1 VAPEPKYATIVV
13 GTDGSARA
21 AQAVDQAATLAQA
34 YDSTLHV
41 VHAYQ
46 GTQGPV
52 VRRAKQVADRVQDDL
67 TGRGIDVQTH
77 AMLGH
82 PADAVVD
89 LAFTCDA
96 DLIVVG
102 NRGMTGR
109 GRILGSVPNA
119 IAHSAHC
126 AVLIVPTTD

>member
-1 VAPEPKYATIVV
+1 MYATIVV

-21 AQAVDQAATLAQA
+21 AQAVDQAAALAQA
-34 YDSTLHV
+34 YGSTLHV

-52 VRRAKQVADRVQDDL
+52 VRKAKQVADRLQGELAD
-67 TGRGIDVQTH
+67 RGVEVQTH
-77 AMLGH
+77 TMLGH
-82 PADAVVD
+82 PADAVLD
-89 LAFTCDA
+89 LAFTCGA

-102 NRGMTGR
+102 NRGMAGK

-126 AVLIVPTTD
+126 TVLIVPTSD

>member
-1 VAPEPKYATIVV
+1 MAQEPKYATIVV
-13 GTDGSARA
+13 GTDGSSRA
-21 AQAVDQAATLAQA
+21 AQAVEQAATLAKA
-34 YDSTLHV
+34 YRSTLHV

-52 VRRAKQVADRVQDDL
+52 VRRAKQVADRVRDDL
-67 TGRGIDVQTH
+67 SDRGLDIQTH
-77 AMLGH
+77 TMLGH
-82 PADAVVD
+82 PADALLD

-102 NRGMTGR
+102 NRGMSGR

-119 IAHSAHC
+119 ITHSARC
-126 AVLIVPTTD
+126 AVLIVPTSD

>member
-1 VAPEPKYATIVV
+1 MAPEPRYATIVV
-13 GTDGSARA
+13 GTDGSERA
-21 AQAVDQAATLAQA
+21 AQAVDQAANLAQA
-34 YDSTLHV
+34 CGSTLHV

-52 VRRAKQVADRVQDDL
+52 VRRAKQVAERVDREL
-67 TGRGIDVQTH
+67 AERGIDVQTH

-82 PADAVVD
+82 PADAVLD
-89 LAFTCDA
+89 LAFSSDA

-102 NRGMTGR
+102 NRGMAGR

-126 AVLIVPTTD
+126 SVLIVPTSG

>member
-1 VAPEPKYATIVV
+1 
-13 GTDGSARA
+13 
-21 AQAVDQAATLAQA
+21 
-34 YDSTLHV
+34 
-41 VHAYQ
+41 
-46 GTQGPV
+46 
-52 VRRAKQVADRVQDDL
+52 
-67 TGRGIDVQTH
+67 
-77 AMLGH
+77 MLGH

-126 AVLIVPTTD
+126 AVLIVPTND

>member
-1 VAPEPKYATIVV
+1 MAPEPKYATIVV

-21 AQAVDQAATLAQA
+21 AQAVDRAATLAQA

-46 GTQGPV
+46 GTQRPV
-52 VRRAKQVADRVQDDL
+52 VRRAKQVADRVQNDL
-67 TGRGIDVQTH
+67 SERGIDVQTH

-102 NRGMTGR
+102 NRGMSGR

-126 AVLIVPTTD
+126 AVLIVPTSD

>member
-21 AQAVDQAATLAQA
+21 AQAVEQAATLAEA
-34 YDSTLHV
+34 YESTLHV

-52 VRRAKQVADRVQDDL
+52 VRKARQVVERVQQDL
-67 TGRGIDVQTH
+67 HGRGIDLQTH
-77 AMLGH
+77 TLLGH
-82 PADAVVD
+82 PADAVLD
-89 LAFTCDA
+89 LAFTCGA
-96 DLIVVG
+96 DIIVVG
-102 NRGMTGR
+102 NRGMSGK

-126 AVLIVPTTD
+126 AVLIVPTSD

>member
-1 VAPEPKYATIVV
+1 MYATIVV
-13 GTDGSARA
+13 GTDGSPRA
-21 AQAVDQAATLAQA
+21 AQAVDQAASLAEA
-34 YDSTLHV
+34 YDATLHV

-52 VRRAKQVADRVQDDL
+52 VRRAQQVVDRVEREL
-67 TGRGIDVQTH
+67 SERGIDVQMHTL
-77 AMLGH
+77 LGH
-82 PADAVVD
+82 PADTMLD
-89 LAFTCDA
+89 LAFTCGA

-126 AVLIVPTTD
+126 TVLIVPTSD

>member
-1 VAPEPKYATIVV
+1 MAPEPNYSTIVV

-21 AQAVDQAATLAQA
+21 ALAVEKAATLADA
-34 YDSTLHV
+34 YGSTLHV

-46 GTQGPV
+46 GTQGPI
-52 VRRAKQVADRVQDDL
+52 VRRAKQVADRVQGELAD
-67 TGRGIDVQTH
+67 RGVDVQTH

-82 PADAVVD
+82 PADAVLD
-89 LAFTCDA
+89 LAFSCNA

-102 NRGMTGR
+102 NRGMSGR

-126 AVLIVPTTD
+126 AVLIVPTSD

>member
-1 VAPEPKYATIVV
+1 MAPEPKYATIVV

-21 AQAVDQAATLAQA
+21 EQAVEQAATLAQA

-46 GTQGPV
+46 GTQQPV
-52 VRRAKQVADRVQDDL
+52 VRRAKQVADRVQDGL
-67 TGRGIDVQTH
+67 AGRGIDVQTH

-126 AVLIVPTTD
+126 AVLIVPTSD